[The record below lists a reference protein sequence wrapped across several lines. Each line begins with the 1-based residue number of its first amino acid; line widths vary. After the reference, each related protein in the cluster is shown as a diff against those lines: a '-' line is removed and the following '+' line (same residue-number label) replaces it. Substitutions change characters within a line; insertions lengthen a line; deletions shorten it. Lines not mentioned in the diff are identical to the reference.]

1 MHLYLTW
8 STLAD
13 KAVFLCYCH
22 SSMPQTYFPDTYL
35 RLDASSYH
43 SDSFFKEEQQMAE
56 NLGMTYHHVHLS
68 KRGLDCL
75 PQFSPE
81 RRVCLVSNTHTPI
94 EILPDSLLDQTA
106 ILLHPNSG
114 YDNFTA
120 SWVENQSFPI
130 LVGNTIRSQ
139 AVAQYILTELL
150 SHFNSVA
157 THKAWDKTR
166 KWNRELI
173 DKQRVL
179 IVGHG
184 EIGQILE
191 KSLRPI
197 CPEISI
203 YDPFKIKEENLSLEN
218 LFPKADVILFACGL
232 NESSKHLLNST
243 QFQKLQPHTLI
254 INAARGPL
262 IEEDALIHFLNQNPK
277 AHAILDVFEKEPFG
291 TQFENISNLKTT
303 SHIAGVS
310 QDLDQ
315 RIVGF
320 AQDIL
325 SHFKE
330 NELSP
335 KYDSIMLKN
344 RRVNFEGKDI
354 LI

>member
-1 MHLYLTW
+1 
-8 STLAD
+8 
-13 KAVFLCYCH
+13 
-22 SSMPQTYFPDTYL
+22 MPQTYFPDTYL

-43 SDSFFKEEQQMAE
+43 SDSFFKEEQHMAE
-56 NLGMTYHHVHLS
+56 NLGMNYHHVHFS
-68 KRGLDCL
+68 KQGLDCL
-75 PQFSPE
+75 PQFSPDS
-81 RRVCLVSNTHTPI
+81 RVCLVSNTHTPI
-94 EILPDSLLDQTA
+94 ETLPESLLAQTV

-120 SWVENQSFPI
+120 SWVEKQSFPI

-150 SHFNSVA
+150 CSFNSVPS
-157 THKAWDKTR
+157 HKSWDKTR

-179 IVGHG
+179 IIGHG
-184 EIGQILE
+184 EIGKILE

-197 CPEISI
+197 CPEVTI
-203 YDPFKIKEENLSLEN
+203 YDPFKNKKENLSLEQ
-218 LFPKADVILFACGL
+218 LLPQADVILFACGL
-232 NESSKHLLNST
+232 NDSSKHLLNSSH
-243 QFQKLQPHTLI
+243 FQKLRPHTLI

-262 IEEDALIHFLNQNPK
+262 IEEAALIHFLKQNPQ

-291 TQFENISNLKTT
+291 TQFENITNLKTT

-315 RIVGF
+315 RIVAF

-335 KYDSIMLKN
+335 KYDSILLRN
-344 RRVNFEGKDI
+344 RRVNYEGKDI